1 MDKAQEIK
9 HNVGAV
15 TWVDN
20 PDELDLKKED
30 RTIAERVGVAA
41 NGFAKELSRTL
52 YAYKIWDKKPL
63 SMVYLSGG
71 TSKLVGIEDY
81 LGDQLGVQV
90 VKNNLLNTDL
100 KIDEK
105 LSEYSEILPQGV
117 AISLRAVSGAK
128 RHSTINLRKGEFAYS
143 QDYEAILKGASVFF
157 KWVSAGL
164 TVLLAAYFIQY
175 FFYESQT
182 TKLQNQFKTA
192 YLKIDPSKKSKVNK
206 MKNFSGLRKF
216 AINNLQK
223 TVNDN
228 RFAIDEFTASMS
240 GSGALLA
247 LRDISRNV
255 SSEVKLDVTSYD
267 YTESQ
272 DLTGKLVLKGETDGY
287 GSVGKIKEALS
298 GLVEMENVVEKS
310 GSKPGSDGKIIE
322 FTINADY
329 VPATIGNN

>member
-1 MDKAQEIK
+1 
-9 HNVGAV
+9 
-15 TWVDN
+15 
-20 PDELDLKKED
+20 
-30 RTIAERVGVAA
+30 
-41 NGFAKELSRTL
+41 
-52 YAYKIWDKKPL
+52 
-63 SMVYLSGG
+63 
-71 TSKLVGIEDY
+71 
-81 LGDQLGVQV
+81 
-90 VKNNLLNTDL
+90 
-100 KIDEK
+100 
-105 LSEYSEILPQGV
+105 
-117 AISLRAVSGAK
+117 
-128 RHSTINLRKGEFAYS
+128 
-143 QDYEAILKGASVFF
+143 
-157 KWVSAGL
+157 
-164 TVLLAAYFIQY
+164 
-175 FFYESQT
+175 
-182 TKLQNQFKTA
+182 
-192 YLKIDPSKKSKVNK
+192 